1 MILRKKKLKKVS
13 LFRSDII
20 KLFNKKNKT
29 LNIKE
34 MYLVNISGKSK
45 KNWRQHINAT
55 KILICVMGSF
65 KLFYI
70 ADNKVKTILIKENES
85 IIVPKKKIFKFSGN
99 TKFKTKILVLSDK
112 ENTELKS
119 NKIFNFS

>member
-85 IIVPKKKIFKFSGN
+85 IIVPKKKFLNLVETLSLRQKF
-99 TKFKTKILVLSDK
+99 
-112 ENTELKS
+112 
-119 NKIFNFS
+119 

>member
-1 MILRKKKLKKVS
+1 
-13 LFRSDII
+13 
-20 KLFNKKNKT
+20 
-29 LNIKE
+29 